1 MSSGGREVALVRQS
15 LEDFREFTES
25 ELGAS
30 VIPRMAVGVEC
41 VKL

>member
-25 ELGAS
+25 KLGVLRNS
-30 VIPRMAVGVEC
+30 TDGGRG
-41 VKL
+41 